1 MLISRDHDILCNEMC
16 IQKNFLF
23 KELTYIEGKNLFI
36 SIVGDLVE
44 IHAFQTTYEAVH
56 QIISIT
62 SVIATFFFFFC
73 VCVCMDI
80 LVKCIVV
87 AYHVVFPTQLEST
100 QSDN

>member
-1 MLISRDHDILCNEMC
+1 M
-16 IQKNFLF
+16 LF
-23 KELTYIEGKNLFI
+23 KQHMRQYTKLYLLQ
-36 SIVGDLVE
+36 VLLQ
-44 IHAFQTTYEAVH
+44 H
-56 QIISIT
+56 
-62 SVIATFFFFFC
+62 FFFFFFF